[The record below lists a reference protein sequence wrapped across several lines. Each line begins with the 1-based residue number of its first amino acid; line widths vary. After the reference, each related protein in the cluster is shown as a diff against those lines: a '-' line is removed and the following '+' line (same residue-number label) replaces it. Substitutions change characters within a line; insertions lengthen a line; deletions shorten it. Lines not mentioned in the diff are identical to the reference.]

1 MQKNLL
7 SNGKTFP
14 EHRSVF
20 VTRQQWRRGYANAL
34 RRRLSPNTSLT
45 RQQFA
50 HAMGWSVDTVD
61 NHLSEY
67 GQPDAYRMGQ
77 AMSFFYSIG
86 DHTFATEV
94 YGDVITPLTKKAK
107 IGTALA
113 ALDAAR
119 EALIAEEAVA

>member
-1 MQKNLL
+1 M
-7 SNGKTFP
+7 
-14 EHRSVF
+14 
-20 VTRQQWRRGYANAL
+20 TRQQWRSKYANAL

-77 AMSFFYSIG
+77 AMGFFYSMG
-86 DHTFATEV
+86 DHTFAVEV

-107 IGTALA
+107 IGDALA

-119 EALIAEEAVA
+119 DALLAEGAAA